1 MTVLVPDEPV
11 EGISVGLWTGSES
24 AIANW
29 HRIRYERARLL
40 RKLDRRAES
49 KSELPDH
56 TQTPRKRREAS
67 DEDSGWRVGTW
78 EVGSRFGDRSRV
90 FAGVYR
96 RKPTAQLRVL
106 TPLAVTALEE
116 VWHWISLVKSGHV
129 NWPRDAQTM
138 DSVWPAGGLP
148 IFADNARVERARRSA
163 GTERFCDLPDAH
175 PEGISSH
182 NVGSQL
188 MLVRNSV
195 FPKSDSSIL

>member
-116 VWHWISLVKSGHV
+116 VWHWIRPVQVPVRSTTRNNPTVDVCQS
-129 NWPRDAQTM
+129 DA
-138 DSVWPAGGLP
+138 
-148 IFADNARVERARRSA
+148 RSA
-163 GTERFCDLPDAH
+163 SATDPA
-175 PEGISSH
+175 EGYVSW
-182 NVGSQL
+182 
-188 MLVRNSV
+188 
-195 FPKSDSSIL
+195 